1 MMQALKG
8 SLVALVTPMEEGGDV
23 DYNSLKKLVDWHIQ
37 EGTNGIVSVGT
48 TGESATL
55 DVEEHL
61 NVIKHTVEYVNS
73 RIPVIAGTGANSTSE
88 AIELTEESKKL
99 GANYAL
105 LVTPYYNK
113 PNQNGL
119 INHYTKIADEV
130 DIPQILYNVPSRTA
144 CDLLP
149 SSVKVLSEHNNI
161 IGIKEA
167 IGSEERINELIE
179 ISSRNKNFLLLSG
192 DDPTFLSLLEKGGDG
207 VISVAANVVPNCI
220 SRICSFVAEGRN
232 SEAIILDKKLS
243 NLYELL
249 FIESNPIPVKW
260 MIYKM
265 GLIKNSIRSPLF
277 QLDTKYQEN
286 TINEMLKLE
295 LLWLKYTLSF

>member
-23 DYNSLKKLVDWHIQ
+23 DYNSLEKLVDWHIQ

-99 GANYAL
+99 GADYAL

-149 SSVKVLSEHNNI
+149 SSVKILSEHNNI

-179 ISSRNKNFLLLSG
+179 ISSRNKNFLLFSG

-277 QLDTKYQEN
+277 ELDIKYQEN

-295 LLWLKYTLSF
+295 LL